1 MRACAG
7 LLRPPASARQV
18 SAPWTRRRYKWRKGP
33 GFYLSD
39 ALEAVIGALY
49 LDGGYEVARTFVL
62 QYVLNDLENKE
73 LFHDSKTALQEMVQS
88 KVKDTVT
95 YQLLEAQG
103 PEHNRSFVVQAM
115 VGDIKL
121 CTGRGRTKQSAGQD
135 AAYKSIIML
144 KENPGLIKES

>member
-1 MRACAG
+1 
-7 LLRPPASARQV
+7 
-18 SAPWTRRRYKWRKGP
+18 
-33 GFYLSD
+33 
-39 ALEAVIGALY
+39 
-49 LDGGYEVARTFVL
+49 
-62 QYVLNDLENKE
+62 
-73 LFHDSKTALQEMVQS
+73 MVQS